1 MSESKDQ
8 REFVLNASD
17 VMPIK
22 VGPDPLTN
30 GLAPETIFDVLKKTC
45 AERGDQVAYKACT
58 QMADKDAGK
67 FFTSSSDQEYTWN
80 SFYGKSMSFARSLV
94 KQGFTPFSAVNM
106 IGFNSPEWVIA
117 DMGCMMAE
125 GLAAGIYATNNAEAS
140 CYVSQH
146 SKAEFVLVEG
156 EGQLAKFIDIIKN
169 NLDGGIPTLKS
180 LIVYNMSPE
189 DVEKHKNG
197 FFKDHQVNIYEFNE
211 FLALGAED
219 ESTKIEVEQRMA
231 HVKPGNCC
239 MLIYT
244 SGTTGNPKAVMI
256 SHDNATWTGKM
267 LSLHI
272 DGLHPT
278 DRIISYL
285 PLSHIAAQIL
295 DVICPI
301 IAGACVTFARPDALK
316 GTITMTLAAV
326 KPTIFFGVP
335 RVWEKIMA
343 KIKAAGAGSKG
354 LKKSLVTWAKGV
366 AAAYSDS
373 RQGFN
378 TSGVS
383 NFKTAAS
390 PCGYSCA
397 DCLVLSKVKGS
408 KFFLLSF
415 FATIFFFIFCFPSS
429 AAFNMYSSE
438 RILKLTRLFFSF
450 VLLPLLS
457 SPLLSLSLS
466 LSLPLSP
473 PVLGLTDARVLITG
487 AAPIAKE
494 CLDFFAALDLPIM
507 EVYGQSECTGPATCT
522 SPSVGWKAGTVGP
535 VIPGTTMRIGKN
547 EEIQY
552 TGRHIFMGY
561 MGMEQKSKDTLT
573 EDGWLASGDQ
583 GKFDEDQFL
592 SITGRIKELI
602 IGAGGEN
609 IAPVVVE
616 KVLKKHM
623 TFLSNVVVFGDNK
636 PYLGIMVSLEVVPD
650 PASGLPTDELTP
662 GVKTWAASIGSDAT
676 TYSAA
681 KTCEKINAAVEA
693 ALKSAIAAKEKG
705 MVSSAAQPKFHI
717 WLPEELTNMG
727 EAPTLTATLKLKRKA
742 VMELYADVVEKGYV
756 DQTAKFA
763 KK

>member
-1 MSESKDQ
+1 
-8 REFVLNASD
+8 
-17 VMPIK
+17 
-22 VGPDPLTN
+22 
-30 GLAPETIFDVLKKTC
+30 
-45 AERGDQVAYKACT
+45 
-58 QMADKDAGK
+58 
-67 FFTSSSDQEYTWN
+67 
-80 SFYGKSMSFARSLV
+80 
-94 KQGFTPFSAVNM
+94 
-106 IGFNSPEWVIA
+106 
-117 DMGCMMAE
+117 
-125 GLAAGIYATNNAEAS
+125 
-140 CYVSQH
+140 
-146 SKAEFVLVEG
+146 
-156 EGQLAKFIDIIKN
+156 
-169 NLDGGIPTLKS
+169 
-180 LIVYNMSPE
+180 
-189 DVEKHKNG
+189 
-197 FFKDHQVNIYEFNE
+197 
-211 FLALGAED
+211 
-219 ESTKIEVEQRMA
+219 
-231 HVKPGNCC
+231 
-239 MLIYT
+239 
-244 SGTTGNPKAVMI
+244 
-256 SHDNATWTGKM
+256 M

-397 DCLVLSKVKGS
+397 DCLVLSKVKG
-408 KFFLLSF
+408 
-415 FATIFFFIFCFPSS
+415 I
-429 AAFNMYSSE
+429 
-438 RILKLTRLFFSF
+438 
-450 VLLPLLS
+450 
-457 SPLLSLSLS
+457 
-466 LSLPLSP
+466 
-473 PVLGLTDARVLITG
+473 LGLTEARVLITG